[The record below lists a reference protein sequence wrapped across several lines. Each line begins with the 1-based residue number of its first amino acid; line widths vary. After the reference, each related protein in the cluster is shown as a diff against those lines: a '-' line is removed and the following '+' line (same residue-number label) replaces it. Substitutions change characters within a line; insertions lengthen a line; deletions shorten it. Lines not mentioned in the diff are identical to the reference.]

1 MNFICLP
8 SVVGENTN
16 TEWNMTDPNPI
27 QFFTATILKWKPIL
41 RTDGYK
47 QLIIDSLSYLVENK
61 RCKVYAFVIMPNHIH
76 LLWQILNIYK
86 RESVQRDF
94 LKFTGQMIKMN
105 LQENNP
111 VELENYL
118 VNLKDRAYQIWQRN
132 SLSVDMLSRQMIEQ
146 KLEYI
151 HNNPVQ
157 GKWLLSNNPSDYK
170 YSSDRYYNVG
180 DTGEYPFLSHYMEYF
195 E

>member
-1 MNFICLP
+1 
-8 SVVGENTN
+8 
-16 TEWNMTDPNPI
+16 MTDPKPI

-41 RTDGYK
+41 RTDAYK
-47 QLIIDSLSYLVENK
+47 QLIIDSLSYLVENE

-76 LLWQILNIYK
+76 LLWQILNIHK

-180 DTGEYPFLSHYMEYF
+180 NTEEYPFLSHYMEYF